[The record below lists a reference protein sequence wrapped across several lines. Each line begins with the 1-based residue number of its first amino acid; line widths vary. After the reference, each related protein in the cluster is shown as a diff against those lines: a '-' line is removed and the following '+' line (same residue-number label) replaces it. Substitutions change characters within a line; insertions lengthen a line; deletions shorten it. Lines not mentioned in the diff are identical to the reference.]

1 MAIVDIEAIIEIEAP
16 PDEVWRTMIE
26 TENAWRWLGGFGFR
40 ARVGQVFVMQPS
52 RRRREARDLESA
64 IPCRLEVL
72 EPGRR
77 LRFSWTYPG
86 RPRTDVAIALTAI
99 TGGTHVRLTHTGWE
113 AFEDELE
120 PDEVETALLALGDS
134 WANDILP
141 ALKTLVEEG

>member
-1 MAIVDIEAIIEIEAP
+1 MATVDIEAIIEIEAP
-16 PDEVWRTMIE
+16 PDVVWRTMVD
-26 TENAWRWLGGFGFR
+26 TELAWRWLGGFGFR
-40 ARVGQVFVMQPS
+40 PKVGHLFLMQPS

-72 EPGRR
+72 EPGHR

-86 RPRTDVAIALTAI
+86 RPSTDVAIALTPI

-120 PDEVETALLALGDS
+120 ADEVEIALQALGDN
-134 WANDILP
+134 WANDVLP
-141 ALKTLVEEG
+141 ALKTLIEDG